1 MDYVHISIAGFL
13 AGEILHSDDN
23 FSHCTFRNETPC
35 EKLSCVPQK
44 ITYNYSDANK
54 NHDTLTCH
62 LQSIYPEILSFGI
75 ARRKKKSFWKVR
87 SWWPTVNLL
96 GTQSSLC
103 VINVLRVPA
112 SGQTAKHENVFHF
125 NMFCGRDVMIVFRF
139 YGNHHALTCL
149 RQF

>member
-35 EKLSCVPQK
+35 EKLGCVPQK

-75 ARRKKKSFWKVR
+75 ARRKKKAFGRFVR
-87 SWWPTVNLL
+87 DDRQSIYQEPSLACVLSMYYVYPPLGKLL
-96 GTQSSLC
+96 NTKTFS
-103 VINVLRVPA
+103 
-112 SGQTAKHENVFHF
+112 T
-125 NMFCGRDVMIVFRF
+125 
-139 YGNHHALTCL
+139 LTCFVAAML
-149 RQF
+149 